1 MSKSFKKILEDINLL
16 KKYDKYA
23 FDYIEYPHKSFWNSK
38 INQDDIIKYFE
49 KVCLE
54 EIPIMLYAHIP
65 FCEQLCMFCIC
76 PKQITSNYKIAEDY
90 LYNSLFAEIDLMT
103 NISKKFKKQFNIK
116 QIKYIHP

>member
-1 MSKSFKKILEDINLL
+1 MSKSFNKILEDINLL

-65 FCEQLCMFCIC
+65 FCEQLCMF
-76 PKQITSNYKIAEDY
+76 
-90 LYNSLFAEIDLMT
+90 
-103 NISKKFKKQFNIK
+103 
-116 QIKYIHP
+116 

>member
-23 FDYIEYPHKSFWNSK
+23 FDYIEYPHKSFLNSK

-90 LYNSLFAEIDLMT
+90 
-103 NISKKFKKQFNIK
+103 
-116 QIKYIHP
+116 